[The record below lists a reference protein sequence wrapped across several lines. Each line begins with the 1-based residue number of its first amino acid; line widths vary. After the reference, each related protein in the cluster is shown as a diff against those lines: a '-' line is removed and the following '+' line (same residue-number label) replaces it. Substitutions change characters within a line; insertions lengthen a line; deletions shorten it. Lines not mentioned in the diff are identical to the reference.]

1 MKAGVYDLFYKYW
14 APWDAVGVR
23 EDLKALLA
31 SGRVDPSQHRR
42 SVDLGC
48 GSGAN
53 VVYLAAQGFD
63 SYGIDFSPVGLAK
76 AHERA
81 DEAAVDCTFVQ
92 GDLTADSID
101 GLDGAFDFLI
111 DFGTLDDLRGLN
123 RRAMVATI
131 DRLSRLGSVFL
142 EWCFYGPV
150 EDLPLF
156 SFTGPSRA
164 FMSPEKAQRRLA
176 PTLVPGEVEELFGDK
191 WEIEPFS
198 ANPDRHQAAFV
209 LTKKS

>member
-1 MKAGVYDLFYKYW
+1 MKAGVYDFFYKYW

-31 SGRVDPSQHRR
+31 SGLVDPTQFPR

-76 AHERA
+76 ARERA
-81 DEAAVDCTFVQ
+81 AEAAVECTFIQ
-92 GDLTADSID
+92 GDLTADSIE
-101 GLDGAFDFLI
+101 GLGGVFDFLI
-111 DFGTLDDLRGLN
+111 DFGTLDDLRGVN

-131 DRLSRLGSVFL
+131 DRLSRPGSVFL

-150 EDLPLF
+150 EDLPLISF
-156 SFTGPSRA
+156 SGPSRA
-164 FMSPEKAQRRLA
+164 FMSPERAQERLA

-191 WEIEPFS
+191 WEIEPYS
-198 ANPDRHQAAFV
+198 ANPDRRQAAFL
-209 LTKKS
+209 LTKKP

>member
-1 MKAGVYDLFYKYW
+1 M
-14 APWDAVGVR
+14 
-23 EDLKALLA
+23 
-31 SGRVDPSQHRR
+31 
-42 SVDLGC
+42 
-48 GSGAN
+48 
-53 VVYLAAQGFD
+53 
-63 SYGIDFSPVGLAK
+63 
-76 AHERA
+76 
-81 DEAAVDCTFVQ
+81 
-92 GDLTADSID
+92 
-101 GLDGAFDFLI
+101 
-111 DFGTLDDLRGLN
+111 
-123 RRAMVATI
+123 
-131 DRLSRLGSVFL
+131 SRLGSVFL